1 MDAMP
6 GPGIW
11 DQYAVAGILFVV
23 IVVIGAAVR
32 KVFYEYREWQTAETE
47 KQRIWQEEQYAKRE
61 KENITQR
68 TWYSEME
75 KQREVALSERD
86 KQWTAMV
93 REIQALVDRRDRE
106 SHQALMELTGQI
118 RMLTDG
124 LAAHDA
130 RVEDRMKQFEKF
142 VNDKASSAP
151 AQKRRSA

>member
-1 MDAMP
+1 M
-6 GPGIW
+6 W
-11 DQYAVAGILFVV
+11 DQYAVAGILFIV

-32 KVFYEYREWQTAETE
+32 KVFYEYRDWQTSESD

-61 KENITQR
+61 KENNAQR
-68 TWYSEME
+68 AWYSEME
-75 KQREVALSERD
+75 KQREIALSERD

-118 RMLTDG
+118 RMLTEG

-130 RVEDRMKQFEKF
+130 RVEDRMKQFEQF
-142 VNDKASSAP
+142 VNDKARSAL

>member
-1 MDAMP
+1 MP
-6 GPGIW
+6 GPGVW
-11 DQYAVAGILFVV
+11 DQYAVAAIMFIV
-23 IVVIGAAVR
+23 IVVIGMAVR
-32 KVFYEYREWQTAETE
+32 KIFYEYREWQTIESE

-61 KENITQR
+61 KENVTQR

-118 RMLTDG
+118 RLLTDG

-130 RVEDRMKQFEKF
+130 RVEGRMKQFEDY
-142 VNDKASSAP
+142 VNKKAP
-151 AQKRRSA
+151 NPRRRSA